1 MPIHGRLSGAYI
13 QAQKTMA
20 ASNIRA
26 DMFSEFIPSR
36 PASQET
42 NQRSLRGLSNS
53 ASVAEPQAEYGHHAV
68 SQSGEQLASDV
79 LGDRSYLQEQPL
91 LQLIQS
97 LANHGG
103 RMNMKALL
111 ASQELPK
118 LDTLR
123 QLDQLKKLDFIE
135 ITAMPE
141 NDMVQLT
148 TLGRWAAKYAD

>member
-1 MPIHGRLSGAYI
+1 
-13 QAQKTMA
+13 MA

-36 PASQET
+36 PSSQEA
-42 NQRSLRGLSNS
+42 NQRSLRDLSLS
-53 ASVAEPQAEYGHHAV
+53 ESVAEKTQEYRVLSAQG
-68 SQSGEQLASDV
+68 GEQLASDV

-97 LANHGG
+97 LASHGG
-103 RMNMKALL
+103 RMDMKELL
-111 ASQELPK
+111 ASQDLPK

-135 ITAMPE
+135 ITVLPE
-141 NDMVQLT
+141 HDMVQLT